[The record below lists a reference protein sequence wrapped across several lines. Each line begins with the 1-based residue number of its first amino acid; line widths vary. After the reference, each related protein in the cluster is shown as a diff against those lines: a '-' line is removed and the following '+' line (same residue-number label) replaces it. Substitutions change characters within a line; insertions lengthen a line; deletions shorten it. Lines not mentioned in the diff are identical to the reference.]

1 MVYWLMLLWVEL
13 VVLPVDC
20 FIQTGR
26 LFHYVGCLLQ
36 VLVHPIY
43 QSSGGVGDILES
55 INDFAFFLIFLLSV
69 LRFFYLL
76 LLEHFRT
83 LNIIFQY
90 LFKFNN

>member
-1 MVYWLMLLWVEL
+1 MVYWLMLLWVQL

-43 QSSGGVGDILES
+43 QSSGGVGGILES
-55 INDFAFFLIFLLSV
+55 INDLAFFLIFLLSV

-83 LNIIFQY
+83 LNIIFRY